1 VQLTQ
6 VDPSFSTSWQVVLA
20 KRGSDGAI
28 FSEDGRTIR
37 TFADIESER
46 QTWREKL
53 ASFPPGSVLLVQF
66 GNEPIWPALFLACLD
81 LKLIM
86 APLEP
91 EVASS
96 AFEKILQVT
105 QAQGVVRPSA
115 INRLDYPLIAWDEPL
130 PNFLKLTSGTTA
142 LPRAVR
148 FRQRQ
153 LVADCYNIC
162 QTMGLQPNDI
172 NFGVIPFAH
181 SYGFNNLITPLLNQ
195 GISLVCSSDRLPR
208 AIRKSLQNCAATVL
222 PATPAIFQA
231 LSALDGSDALGSVRL
246 CISAG
251 APLPAETIRQFHAR
265 YGLRI
270 HSFYGSSECGGIAF
284 DREGR
289 LDAPSG
295 FVGTP
300 MAGVEIRPRE
310 NDRIEVR
317 GPNVGDGYFPDP
329 EPEVL
334 DSIRFVPGD
343 LVRWLNHGAQLYGR
357 ASDSINVAGKKVHP
371 SVIEEHLRKLP
382 GIIDAIAFG
391 VPSPNRNEDLVV
403 VVLTQGSTT
412 RQQLETHCRIGLADW
427 QVPRDFK
434 IVSSLPV
441 NARGKL
447 KRSDLAQ
454 EYLAE
459 RQHSEARSR
468 KPDARDKNS

>member
-1 VQLTQ
+1 
-6 VDPSFSTSWQVVLA
+6 VDPSFSTSWQTVLET
-20 KRGSDGAI
+20 RGSETAI
-28 FSEDGRTIR
+28 FSQEGQTIR

-46 QTWREKL
+46 RTWREKL
-53 ASFPPGSVLLVQF
+53 ALFRAGSVLLAQV
-66 GNEPIWPALFLACLD
+66 GNEPGWPALFLACLD
-81 LKLIM
+81 LNVIM

-91 EVASS
+91 EIASS
-96 AFEKILQVT
+96 TLEKILQVT
-105 QAQGVVRPSA
+105 QAQCIVRHTA
-115 INRLDYPLIAWDEPL
+115 IEALDYPQIDWNEPR
-130 PNFLKLTSGTTA
+130 PDFLKLTSGTTA

-148 FRQRQ
+148 FRESQ
-153 LVADCYNIC
+153 LLADCRNIC
-162 QTMGLQPNDI
+162 RTMGLHPGDI

-181 SYGFNNLITPLLNQ
+181 SYGFNNLITPLLYQ

-208 AIRKSLQNCAATVL
+208 AIRKNLQYSKATVL
-222 PATPAIFQA
+222 PATPAIFHA
-231 LSALDGSDALGSVRL
+231 LSALDDPDALGSIRL

-251 APLPAETIRQFHAR
+251 APLPAETIRQFHLR

-284 DREGR
+284 DREGN

-300 MAGVEIRPRE
+300 MDGVEIRRRE

-317 GPNVGDGYFPDP
+317 GSNVGDSYFPSP

-334 DSIRFVPGD
+334 DGIRFVPGD
-343 LVRWLNHGAQLYGR
+343 LVRWLDRGAQLYGR

-382 GIIDAIAFG
+382 GIIDVIVFG
-391 VPSPNRNEDLVV
+391 VPSPSRNEDLVAL
-403 VVLTQGSTT
+403 VLTHSTMT
-412 RQQLETHCRIGLADW
+412 RQQLEAHCRTGLVDW
-427 QVPRDFK
+427 QVPRDFQ

-441 NARGKL
+441 NARGKM

-459 RQHSEARSR
+459 RKKPEARS
-468 KPDARDKNS
+468 

>member
-6 VDPSFSTSWQVVLA
+6 VDPSFLPSWQIVLEA
-20 KRGSDGAI
+20 RGSETAI
-28 FSEDGRTIR
+28 FSEDGQTIR

-46 QTWREKL
+46 QGWRKRL
-53 ASFPPGSVLLVQF
+53 ASSFAPGSVVLVQV
-66 GNEPIWPALFLACLD
+66 GNEPVWPALFLACLD

-96 AFEKILQVT
+96 ALEKILQVI
-105 QAQGVVRPSA
+105 QAQGIVRQGA
-115 INRLDYPLIAWDEPL
+115 VEQLDFAPVDWIDPR
-130 PNFLKLTSGTTA
+130 PDFLKLTSGTTA

-148 FRQRQ
+148 FRANQ
-153 LVADCYNIC
+153 LLADCRHIC
-162 QTMGLQPNDI
+162 RTMGLRPDDI

-181 SYGFNNLITPLLNQ
+181 SYGFNNLITPLLYQ
-195 GISLVCSSDRLPR
+195 GTSLVCSSDRLPR
-208 AIRKSLQNCAATVL
+208 AIRKNLQHSKATVL
-222 PATPAIFQA
+222 PATPAIFHA
-231 LSALDGSDALGSVRL
+231 LSALDDPDALGSVRL

-251 APLPAETIRQFHAR
+251 APLPAETIRQFHLR
-265 YGLRI
+265 YRLPI

-284 DREGR
+284 DRAGK

-300 MAGVEIRPRE
+300 MDGVEIRRGE
-310 NDRIEVR
+310 NDRIEVY

-334 DSIRFVPGD
+334 DGKRFVPGD
-343 LVRWLNHGAQLYGR
+343 LVRWLESGAQLYGR

-382 GIIDAIAFG
+382 GIIDVIVFG
-391 VPSPNRNEDLVV
+391 VPSPIRNEDPVAL
-403 VVLTQGSTT
+403 VLTQGAIN
-412 RQQLETHCRIGLADW
+412 RQQLEMHCRVELADW

-434 IVSSLPV
+434 IVASLPV

-459 RQHSEARSR
+459 RRKLEARS
-468 KPDARDKNS
+468 